1 MTAQQTDIYSHAA
14 DWLVAAAR
22 RRPEALLLFAAG
34 CALMMRGAGT
44 GPTGRQLGDVYG
56 QTPDHDAPGRAAAA
70 AAGLGRAAE
79 SVSRYAGDVRDRLG
93 DTADTYAS
101 SVSDYAE
108 DARRR
113 VGDYAEG
120 VRQNVSAASD
130 RVVSTAQSAAR
141 TTSDILREQPLLIAA
156 LGLAAGATVAALF
169 PTSDVERRTLGPAGE
184 ALAGAAGRAGEDL
197 MDRAARAGEQ
207 VQKSAA
213 DRGLSSEGLKDLAH
227 EAAETFTRS
236 PDSASQARG
245 PTTAPPRTANF

>member
-44 GPTGRQLGDVYG
+44 GPTRRQFGDTYG
-56 QTPDHDAPGRAAAA
+56 QTPEFDAAGRAGTA

-79 SVSRYAGDVRDRLG
+79 SVSRYAGHVSDRLG
-93 DTADTYAS
+93 DTAGTYAS

>member
-22 RRPEALLLFAAG
+22 RKPEALLLFAAG
-34 CALMMRGAGT
+34 CALMMRGAGK

-56 QTPDHDAPGRAAAA
+56 QTPEHDAPGRAGAA

-130 RVVSTAQSAAR
+130 RVVSTAQSAAQ